1 MSGFAATGFE
11 FRHRFWFIFAIFLL
25 AYALNGFFPGN
36 ACVVLVRHFMPKGSP
51 FFPVWMHAL
60 FGIAALVVLTGA
72 ALRTWGTAYLSAGV
86 MTDRR
91 LHSER
96 LTADGPFRFV
106 RNPLYIGLFLMAA
119 GLSAT
124 TDVPGGVLLVVLMTL
139 FVLRLALR
147 EEAGLA
153 AAQGEAYD
161 AYRRCVR
168 RFLPSL
174 RPRLPASGAVPL
186 WPQAF
191 VAEFMVWSFGVAL
204 AVLAVSL
211 NGRLFWEVFAVGLGV
226 GMLTYTF
233 QRRRTRPGSKAS
245 ADGPDK
251 GAAE

>member
-11 FRHRFWFIFAIFLL
+11 FRYRFWFIFAIFFL
-25 AYALNGFFPGN
+25 AYGLNSFFPGN
-36 ACVVLVRHFMPKGSP
+36 ACVVLVRLFLPKGSP

-86 MTDRR
+86 VTDRR
-91 LHSER
+91 PHSES

-106 RNPLYIGLFLMAA
+106 RNPLYVGMILMAA
-119 GLSAT
+119 GLSTT
-124 TDVPGGVLLVVLMTL
+124 TDVPGGILLVVLMAL
-139 FVLRLALR
+139 FVVRLALR

-161 AYRRCVR
+161 AYRRRVR

-174 RPRLPASGAVPL
+174 RPRLPASGAVPR
-186 WPQAF
+186 WGQAF

-204 AVLAVSL
+204 AVLAVCL
-211 NGRLFWEVFAVGLGV
+211 NGRLFWEVFAVGLSA
-226 GMLTYTF
+226 GMITYTF
-233 QRRRTRPGSKAS
+233 QRRRSPPA
-245 ADGPDK
+245 
-251 GAAE
+251 

>member
-1 MSGFAATGFE
+1 MSSFAATEFE
-11 FRHRFWFIFAIFLL
+11 FRHRFWFIFAIFFL
-25 AYALNGFFPGN
+25 AYESSRFFPGN
-36 ACVVLVRHFMPKGSP
+36 SCVVLVGHFVPKDSP

-91 LHSER
+91 LHSES

-106 RNPLYIGLFLMAA
+106 RNPLYVGLILMAA
-119 GLSAT
+119 GLTAT
-124 TDVPGGVLLVVLMTL
+124 TDVPGGVLLVVLMAL
-139 FVLRLALR
+139 FVVRLALR

-161 AYRRCVR
+161 AYRRRVR

-211 NGRLFWEVFAVGLGV
+211 NGRLFWEVFAVGLGA
-226 GMLTYTF
+226 GMITYTF
-233 QRRRTRPGSKAS
+233 QRRGARA
-245 ADGPDK
+245 
-251 GAAE
+251 AAEEKVGGADDR